1 MFIDI
6 GSGTDNLQLTPLRTF
21 FELVK
26 HSNYE
31 QYLYLW
37 HFRSWLSWCTKFVN
51 YYCRVQTD
59 PGKPGKPGKCRL
71 LEKIQGKSGKL
82 REFFFKL
89 WITQGNSGNFIFQIP
104 YNRIA
109 CISRFGVPDFQK
121 FFSSGP
127 TMVAPQVPLKSLRCL
142 YNVK

>member
-1 MFIDI
+1 MRIRNAQNMVE
-6 GSGTDNLQLTPLRTF
+6 SCHF
-21 FELVK
+21 FPVENAENRCFCSFSFDFFLI
-26 HSNYE
+26 
-31 QYLYLW
+31 
-37 HFRSWLSWCTKFVN
+37 F
-51 YYCRVQTD
+51 RVQTD